1 MANACSTHGKAR
13 ILAKHSEFETYDGFF
28 NKLTLLSSVYK
39 LFNWQIWVVTQPY
52 PVQISERDIH
62 TIFTSINITQYWWW
76 VSRWGPLIEAL
87 HTAYWTLFIS
97 CFYPSPVSVVEKP
110 RINPLPDIP
119 ERTFSIED
127 PPEEKKG
134 YFMIYK
140 EWDKQFYLNNWMIG
154 MVANSLPTLL
164 RSAGWADLG

>member
-1 MANACSTHGKAR
+1 MIRRRVTHGKHLICTAWTGVGHGQCMQYAWKGPNLSQAFR
-13 ILAKHSEFETYDGFF
+13 IWNIWRFF

-87 HTAYWTLFIS
+87 CTVLWSFTCQCRWKVQDKPSAWHPWKDLQHRGPSWGKERLFYDLKRMGHTVLS
-97 CFYPSPVSVVEKP
+97 QE
-110 RINPLPDIP
+110 
-119 ERTFSIED
+119 
-127 PPEEKKG
+127 
-134 YFMIYK
+134 
-140 EWDKQFYLNNWMIG
+140 LNDWHG
-154 MVANSLPTLL
+154 
-164 RSAGWADLG
+164 GE

>member
-13 ILAKHSEFETYDGFF
+13 ILAKHSEFETYDGFSTNWPSF
-28 NKLTLLSSVYK
+28 LLSTNYSTGKFELWHNHILFRYLRETFIQYLQASILHSIDDESV
-39 LFNWQIWVVTQPY
+39 
-52 PVQISERDIH
+52 D
-62 TIFTSINITQYWWW
+62 
-76 VSRWGPLIEAL
+76 EAL

-97 CFYPSPVSVVEKP
+97 CFYPSPVSVVEKS

-140 EWDKQFYLNNWMIG
+140 EWDTQFYLKNWMIG
-154 MVANSLPTLL
+154 MVVNSLLTLL

>member
-1 MANACSTHGKAR
+1 MIRRRVTHGKHLICTAWTGVGHGQCMQYAWKGPNLSQAFR
-13 ILAKHSEFETYDGFF
+13 IWNLWRFF

-87 HTAYWTLFIS
+87 YTVYWTLFIS
-97 CFYPSPVSVVEKP
+97 YFYPSPVSVVEKS

-134 YFMIYK
+134 NFMI
-140 EWDKQFYLNNWMIG
+140 
-154 MVANSLPTLL
+154 
-164 RSAGWADLG
+164 